1 MAASA
6 GTNPGSTPE
15 GVGVGVTVGVAVGV
29 GASLAV
35 GVEEG
40 DASEEGDPL
49 AEDVGAV
56 LTAAAQLH
64 PARTIARA
72 KAAQAGTIRRDRDP
86 PGIHM

>member
-15 GVGVGVTVGVAVGV
+15 GVGVGIGVGVGVAESLTVGVD
-29 GASLAV
+29 
-35 GVEEG
+35 EG
-40 DASEEGDPL
+40 DASGEEEPL

-64 PARTIARA
+64 PARTITRA
-72 KAAQAGTIRRDRDP
+72 KAAQT
-86 PGIHM
+86 